1 MTAYEWPGAKAALAM
16 HLESVGLAD
25 MAVRVRALS
34 EPNAELAVLDSIHS
48 RSGLDVYVPGEEQ
61 QHAIDGWRRMFTH
74 PRSPRWIEHVG
85 PPNAGEFVAE
95 LAVAAIKDDEERE
108 KAR

>member
-1 MTAYEWPGAKAALAM
+1 MAT

-25 MAVRVRALS
+25 MAVRVGALP

-61 QHAIDGWRRMFTH
+61 PHAIDGWRRMFTH
-74 PRSPRWIEHVG
+74 PRSPRWVEHLS
-85 PPNAGEFVAE
+85 PPNAAEFVAE
-95 LAVAAIKDDEERE
+95 LAVAAIKDDEEVE